1 MKTIN
6 VPFEDGEIE
15 QIEREKGKRSW
26 RAFILGCAG
35 IRVGEEGGEKEK

>member
-6 VPFEDGEIE
+6 VSFEDREME

-26 RAFILGCAG
+26 RAFILSCAG
-35 IRVGEEGGEKEK
+35 MRVGEEKETK

>member
-6 VPFEDGEIE
+6 VSFEDGEIE

-26 RAFILGCAG
+26 RAFILSCAEM
-35 IRVGEEGGEKEK
+35 RVGEEGGGKEK